1 MDTQPRIDAAT
12 RRPTPELL
20 VEVRT
25 PAEVAASPDG
35 TRAALSLHA
44 TVSERGP
51 IAPSD
56 LYLLEPGDRTERLT
70 EGEWSDRA
78 PSWSPDGTRLAF
90 VSDRIKRGHFLPF
103 VMPSGGGEPRQTGS
117 LRGSAEWVS
126 WSNDG
131 GRLLVGAA
139 DAGAYSHEASA
150 VAVTGADDDPDP
162 IVYRRGE
169 AYRRLFVVDAAGGDT
184 AEVGPPGLCV
194 WEADWD
200 GDATVVATVSEDP
213 MANGWYGARVV
224 RLDLEARTATTLW
237 QPEWAVEGLALS
249 PDGRHAAIVEG
260 YASDPGLLSGSVR
273 IVDMDAGGAADP
285 WPRFENA
292 GAVEWTDD
300 DALLYGGYDGVGAA
314 CGRLW
319 LDGRHEVL
327 WTGDAYLGD
336 EIGKPVAWEVGGEIL
351 VTHQAHGVPP
361 ELARLDAA
369 SGGWNPIT
377 DFNDDLA
384 EGMVFPDIR
393 TLHWTS
399 PDGLEIHGLL
409 LTPHGAEGP
418 LPMIVGVH
426 GGPTWAWSFYFSD
439 SEPNAVLLADA
450 GYAVLLPNPR
460 GSVGRGHAF
469 ARGVMGNSGT
479 ADLDDIMAGV
489 DLCIAE
495 GVADPERLGIS
506 GLSYGGYMA
515 GWAITQTGR
524 FAASVALSVIGDYVT
539 FHLTSEVAMYD
550 EMILGGEWDD
560 PTGPYIERS
569 PIFQM
574 RGVRTPTLLIQG
586 QADRCTPVGQGEELY
601 AALEAA
607 GAEAELVVY
616 PREGHVLVERAHVL
630 DALHRTRDWF
640 DRHLGP
646 QDGAGG

>member
-1 MDTQPRIDAAT
+1 MDTMSTDATT

-35 TRAALSLHA
+35 TRVAFSLHA
-44 TVSERGP
+44 TVSDRGP

-56 LYLLEPGDRTERLT
+56 LYLLEADDETVRLT

-78 PSWSPDGTRLAF
+78 PTWSPDGSQLAF
-90 VSDRIKRGHFLPF
+90 LSDRIKRGHFLPY
-103 VMPSGGGEPRQTGS
+103 VMPSLGGEPRQAGS
-117 LRGSAEWVS
+117 LRGCAESVS
-126 WSNDG
+126 WSSDG
-131 GRLLVGAA
+131 QRLLVGAA

-162 IVYRRGE
+162 IVYRRSE
-169 AYRRLFVVDAAGGDT
+169 AYRRLFTVDVATGG
-184 AEVGPPGLCV
+184 AVEVGPPGLCV
-194 WEADWD
+194 WESDWD
-200 GDATVVATVSEDP
+200 GEATVVATVSEDP

-224 RLDLEARTATTLW
+224 RLELDAGTATSLY
-237 QPEWAVEGLALS
+237 QPEWPVEGLVLS
-249 PDGRHAAIVEG
+249 PDGRRAAVVEG
-260 YASDPGLLSGSVR
+260 YSSDPGLLSGSVM
-273 IVDMDAGGAADP
+273 IVDMESGGAADP
-285 WPRFENA
+285 WPEFENA
-292 GAVEWTDD
+292 GSVEWTGDD
-300 DALLYGGYDGVGAA
+300 SLVYGGYDSVGTA

-319 LDGRHEVL
+319 LDGRREEA
-327 WTGDAYLGD
+327 WAGDAYIGD
-336 EIGKPVAWEVGGEIL
+336 EIGKPVVWEIGDAL
-351 VTHQAHGVPP
+351 LATHQAHGVPP
-361 ELARLDAA
+361 ELARLDP
-369 SGGWNPIT
+369 GTGEWVRLT
-377 DFNDDLA
+377 GFNDPIAD
-384 EGMVFPDIR
+384 GMVFPDIR
-393 TLHWTS
+393 KLTWTS

-409 LTPHGAEGP
+409 LTPRGAVGP

-426 GGPTWAWSFYFSD
+426 GGPTWAWSYYFSD
-439 SEPNAVLLADA
+439 SEPNAVLLAEA

-495 GVADPERLGIS
+495 GVADPGRLGIS

-515 GWAITQTGR
+515 GWAITQTDR
-524 FAASVALSVIGDYVT
+524 FGASVALSTIGDYVT
-539 FHLTSEVAMYD
+539 FHLTSEVARYD

-560 PTGPYIERS
+560 PAGPYIERS

-574 RGVRTPTLLIQG
+574 RGVTTPTLVIQG

-601 AALEAA
+601 AALEAV

-616 PREGHVLVERAHVL
+616 PREGHVLVERAHVK
-630 DALHRTRDWF
+630 DALRRTRDWF

-646 QDGAGG
+646 RG

>member
-1 MDTQPRIDAAT
+1 MDTMPSADAAT
-12 RRPTPELL
+12 RRPTPEIL

-35 TRAALSLHA
+35 TRLAFSLHT

-56 LYLLEPGDRTERLT
+56 LYLVEPGDVIVQLT

-78 PSWSPDGTRLAF
+78 PAWSPDGSRLAF
-90 VSDRIKRGHFLPF
+90 VSDRIKRGHFLPY
-103 VMPSGGGEPRQTGS
+103 VMPAGGGEPRHVGALQGS
-117 LRGSAEWVS
+117 SESVS

-131 GRLLVGAA
+131 RRLLIGAA
-139 DAGAYSHEASA
+139 DAGSYSHEASA
-150 VAVTGADDDPDP
+150 VAVVGAGDDPDP
-162 IVYRRGE
+162 IVYRRGQ
-169 AYRRLFVVDAAGGDT
+169 AYRRLFLLDVETGDA

-194 WEADWD
+194 WESDWD

-213 MANGWYGARVV
+213 MANGWYAARIV
-224 RLDLEARTATTLW
+224 RLDLEAGTATTLH
-237 QPEWAVEGLALS
+237 QPEWPVEGLILS
-249 PDGRHAAIVEG
+249 PDGRRAAIVQG
-260 YASDPGLLSGSVR
+260 YSSDPGLLSGSV
-273 IVDMDAGGAADP
+273 IVVDMRAGGATDP
-285 WPRFENA
+285 WPDFENA
-292 GAVEWTDD
+292 GAVEWTGDD
-300 DALLYGGYDGVGAA
+300 SLVYGGYDSVGTA

-319 LDGRHEVL
+319 LDGRHEVA
-327 WTGDAYLGD
+327 WSGDAYIGD
-336 EIGKPVAWEVGGEIL
+336 EIGKPVAWDVGGVL
-351 VTHQAHGVPP
+351 LTTHQAHGVPP
-361 ELARLDAA
+361 ELARLDPA
-369 SGGWNPIT
+369 SGEWQRLTG
-377 DFNDDLA
+377 FNDALA

-393 TLHWTS
+393 TLRWTAS
-399 PDGLEIHGLL
+399 DGLEIHGLL
-409 LTPHGAEGP
+409 LTPRGADGP

-469 ARGVMGNSGT
+469 ARGVMLNSGT

-489 DLCIAE
+489 DLCVAE
-495 GVADPERLGIS
+495 GVADPDRLGIS

-515 GWAITQTGR
+515 GWAITQTDR
-524 FAASVALSVIGDYVT
+524 FGASVALSVIGDYVT
-539 FHLTSEVAMYD
+539 FHLTSEVAVYD

-560 PTGPYIERS
+560 PAGPYIERS

-574 RGVRTPTLLIQG
+574 RGVTTPTLVIQG

-616 PREGHVLVERAHVL
+616 PREGHVLVERSHVI
-630 DALHRTRDWF
+630 DALRRTQDWF
-640 DRHLGP
+640 DRHLRPEG
-646 QDGAGG
+646 

>member
-1 MDTQPRIDAAT
+1 MDTMPSTDAAI

-25 PAEVAASPDG
+25 PAEVAVSPDG
-35 TRAALSLHA
+35 TRVAYSLHA
-44 TVSERGP
+44 TVSDRGP

-56 LYLLEPGDRTERLT
+56 LYLLEPGDETVQLT

-78 PSWSPDGTRLAF
+78 PAWSPDGSRLAF
-90 VSDRIKRGHFLPF
+90 ISDRIKRGHFLPF
-103 VMPSGGGEPRQTGS
+103 VMPSGGGDPRQLGA
-117 LRGSAEWVS
+117 LRGSAESVS

-131 GRLLVGAA
+131 RLLLIGAA
-139 DAGAYSHEASA
+139 DAGSYSHEASA
-150 VAVTGADDDPDP
+150 VMVTGADPEPDP

-169 AYRRLFVVDAAGGDT
+169 AYRRLFTVDVATGDT
-184 AEVGPPGLCV
+184 LEVGPPDLCV
-194 WEADWD
+194 WESDWD

-213 MANGWYGARVV
+213 MANGWYGARIV
-224 RLDLEARTATTLW
+224 RLDLVARTATTLH

-249 PDGRHAAIVEG
+249 PDGRRAAIVKG
-260 YASDPGLLSGSVR
+260 YSSDPGLLSGSV
-273 IVDMDAGGAADP
+273 IVVDVEAGGATDP
-285 WPRFENA
+285 WPGLETV
-292 GAVEWTDD
+292 GAIEWTGGDT
-300 DALLYGGYDGVGAA
+300 LVYGRHDSVGTA
-314 CGRLW
+314 CGRLR
-319 LDGRHEVL
+319 LDGRREET
-327 WTGDAYLGD
+327 WAGDAYIVD
-336 EIGKPVAWEVGGEIL
+336 EVGKPVVWEAGEAL
-351 VTHQAHGVPP
+351 LTTHQAHGVPP
-361 ELARLDAA
+361 ELARLDPTT
-369 SGGWNPIT
+369 GDWVRLTG
-377 DFNDDLA
+377 FNDEIA
-384 EGMVFPDIR
+384 EGLVVPDIR
-393 TLHWTS
+393 TLSWSS

-409 LTPHGAEGP
+409 LTPTGAAGP

-515 GWAITQTGR
+515 GWAITQTDR
-524 FAASVALSVIGDYVT
+524 FGASVALSVIGDYVT
-539 FHLTSEVAMYD
+539 FHLTSEVARYD

-560 PTGPYIERS
+560 PSGPYIERS

-574 RGVRTPTLLIQG
+574 RGVTTPTLVIQG

-601 AALEAA
+601 AALEAV

-616 PREGHVLVERAHVL
+616 PREGHVLVERAHVI
-630 DALHRTRDWF
+630 DALHRTQAWF
-640 DRHLGP
+640 DRHLRL
-646 QDGAGG
+646 DR